1 MRIHVRLA
9 EPFWRTV
16 GQRDLELELED
27 SAAISDLLAVLQG
40 RFPALVEEMAQAQP
54 HFFIDEQ
61 ESGPE
66 TPLQDGARL
75 HIVWPVA
82 GG

>member
-40 RFPALVEEMAQAQP
+40 RFPALAE
-54 HFFIDEQ
+54 
-61 ESGPE
+61 
-66 TPLQDGARL
+66 
-75 HIVWPVA
+75 
-82 GG
+82 